1 MTGKINLNSRRF
13 LQAVLSAIVV
23 MAFWGGSYFINGA
36 KPAAQ
41 NNIAVAEEGQVVYV
55 TDGDTIKVMQ
65 GGTKQTVRLIGV
77 DTPET
82 KDPRKPV
89 QCFGQEASKKTTDL
103 LLGKHVRLEYD
114 PVAGDKDKYSRL
126 LRYVF
131 LDDGTNVSKQL
142 IFDGFAH
149 EYTYEAQLYKYR
161 DDFKAAEKD
170 ARENKRGL
178 WADDA
183 CSGVAYP
190 ISK

>member
-1 MTGKINLNSRRF
+1 MIRKINLTSRHF
-13 LQAVLSAIVV
+13 LRTAVLVITVL
-23 MAFWGGSYFINGA
+23 AFWGGSQFLNGG
-36 KPAAQ
+36 KPAGQDAV
-41 NNIAVAEEGQVVYV
+41 VAEEEGEVVYV
-55 TDGDTIKVMQ
+55 TDGDTIKVMR
-65 GGTKQTVRLIGV
+65 GGTKETVRLIGV

-89 QCFGQEASKKTTDL
+89 QCFGREASKKTTDL

-114 PVAGDKDKYSRL
+114 PVAGDKDKYGRL

-131 LDDGTNVSKQL
+131 LDDGTNISRQL
-142 IFDGFAH
+142 IFDGYAH

-161 DDFKAAEKD
+161 DDFTAAEED

-183 CSGVAYP
+183 CSGFADSVN
-190 ISK
+190 